1 MTMQHTRIRR
11 RRALTERQ
19 LDPGA
24 DQRYGWARDHAALQA
39 RTEGDDATALRIRQ
53 AQVENDVPE
62 LERLLGVAAARGWTT
77 WPPPPEWLRPVIA
90 HPEAG

>member
-11 RRALTERQ
+11 RRAQQERQ
-19 LDPGA
+19 TDPGDA
-24 DQRYGWARDHAALQA
+24 QRLGWARDHAAIEA
-39 RTEGDDATALRIRQ
+39 RMGGDTAFAMRVRQ

-62 LERLLGVAAARGWTT
+62 LERLLGVAAARGLCT